1 MGTLV
6 KYANSSE
13 VEEALDKGVAAY
25 VKSEQNKTDISSV
38 KEDISEV
45 TNAVFKR
52 STNLANTDNFTRGV
66 VISSNGT
73 VTENAS
79 YRTSEYIKI
88 KSGGKYVGSALV
100 FLAVYSEDKT
110 FIKRINV
117 TNGVS
122 FTLPTNAKYV
132 RITSNS
138 IPEKWQLNEGD
149 TLLEYEPFEDVNRI
163 ENNELCLQELDDR
176 LSKTERSLEVRTDT
190 VDVTYVVG
198 RFNAIGTI
206 NWNLK
211 TAVRTK
217 EPVYVEKGGTVSCG
231 DGYQIFVLFYS
242 DDVFSYETCIGSVA
256 WTTETVTI
264 PENTYVGLMIADMAQ
279 TEQTDTSIADNI
291 CWDIIL
297 GAVPEVMSDMR
308 EDIERLERGFSSTYY
323 HGKLDIK
330 QSSVNHW
337 YTCLT
342 STEEMA
348 DDGFGVSGS
357 FEEGV
362 SNDITTYAHIIEK
375 FDALMALAPDYITKK
390 SIGTAE
396 GNDSNGNEYQIYEYT
411 FKPRR
416 KVIDLNTDV
425 VPKILMDGGLHGFE
439 KCAVYGLYYFMKD
452 IVVNYSGNELL
463 ETLRNHVEFHIV
475 PVSNPWGFDRDVRNN
490 ANGVNLNRNFPVPN
504 WTFYDDTSNSSGA
517 EPLSEKEAQVLS
529 SWVLTHKDTMFLY
542 INNHTNGH
550 YNVSSYTEMNANMT
564 STDTNDEYFNKIFK
578 VITRH
583 IEDQTAHWSDM
594 YENINPT
601 YEEFCGKN
609 QSMPGET
616 HTYGELRYYISNYL
630 KSNVVM
636 VLEGFNGLRH
646 NDEQIIGYRNRQ
658 AFKMN
663 AENIGNM
670 VAQLLCEYAD

>member
-1 MGTLV
+1 MGTLQ
-6 KYANSSE
+6 KYANSYE
-13 VEEALDKGVAAY
+13 VEEALDKGVQGYDKA
-25 VKSEQNKTDISSV
+25 VENETEILIIN
-38 KEDISEV
+38 EDVSEV

-52 STNLANTDNFTRGV
+52 STNLANTDNFIRGV

-88 KSGGKYVGSALV
+88 KSGKKYVGSALV
-100 FLAVYSEDKT
+100 FLAIYSEDKT

-132 RITSNS
+132 RITSNTT
-138 IPEKWQLNEGD
+138 PEKWQLNEGD

-163 ENNELCLQELDDR
+163 ENNESIIRELDDR
-176 LSKTERSLEVRTDT
+176 LSEAELSIEVHTDKVDT
-190 VDVTYVVG
+190 VYIVG
-198 RFNAIGTI
+198 RFNGIGNI
-206 NWNLK
+206 NHALK

-217 EPVYVEKGGTVSCG
+217 EPVYVENGGTVSCI
-231 DGYQIFVLFYS
+231 DGYQICALFYS
-242 DDVFSYETCIGSVA
+242 EPVFSDVTLISNSG
-256 WTTETVTI
+256 WTSQAITI
-264 PENTYVGLMIADMAQ
+264 PENAYVGLMISDMAQ
-279 TEQTDTSIADNI
+279 SEQSDTSIADNI
-291 CWDIIL
+291 RWDIIL
-297 GAVPEVMSDMR
+297 GAVPEVISDMR
-308 EDIERLERGFSSTYY
+308 EDIERLEKGFSSTYY
-323 HGKLDIK
+323 HGRLDIK
-330 QSSVNHW
+330 PSSVNHW

-342 STEEMA
+342 NTEDMA

-396 GNDSNGNEYQIYEYT
+396 GTDSNGNEYQIYEYT

-504 WTFYDDTSNSSGA
+504 WTFYDDSSNSSGA

-529 SWVLTHKDTMFLY
+529 SWILAHKDTMFLY

-550 YNVSSYTEMNANMT
+550 YNVANYAEMNANMT

-583 IEDQTAHWSDM
+583 IEDQTAHWSNM
-594 YENINPT
+594 YDNINPT

-646 NDEQIIGYRNRQ
+646 NDEQIIGYLNRQ
-658 AFKMN
+658 VFKMN

-670 VAQLLCEYAD
+670 VAQMICEYTE